1 MVDKQGGPNL
11 SGMSNFLKLGA
22 FAFLSEKLNENEIQ
36 CSWPPTL
43 FAGAVRIEGDIW
55 IYQAQIEDLRLV
67 YS

>member
-22 FAFLSEKLNENEIQ
+22 FAFLSKKLNENEIQ

-43 FAGAVRIEGDIW
+43 NIW
-55 IYQAQIEDLRLV
+55 IYQAQIENFETCLLIIV
-67 YS
+67 YEKS